1 MRIFVKIGI
10 VFLVLALSFGI
21 ALAQFAKTEDAIEYR
36 KSVMQVIK
44 KHFGSMASVVKGETP
59 YDQAAFLEDAKVVA
73 MLSKLPWEASMV
85 PGSNE
90 GQTTLNEKA
99 LKDKE
104 GFMAVAKRFQNHSSE
119 LAAAAESGDM
129 GKIKKQFGAT
139 AQTCG
144 SCHKPYRK

>member
-1 MRIFVKIGI
+1 MFIKIGI

-21 ALAQFAKTEDAIEYR
+21 ALAQFAKTEDAIKYR

-44 KHFGSMASVVKGETP
+44 KHFSSMAGVVKGKVP
-59 YDQAAFLEDAKVVA
+59 YDQAAFLEDANVVA

-85 PGSNE
+85 PGSTE
-90 GQTTLNEKA
+90 GETTLSEKA

-104 GFMAVAKRFQNHSSE
+104 GFMAVAKQFQNYSSE
-119 LAAAAESGDM
+119 LAVAGESGDM

>member
-1 MRIFVKIGI
+1 MRIIVKLGI
-10 VFLVLALSFGI
+10 VFLVLTLSFGI
-21 ALAQFAKTEDAIEYR
+21 ALAQFAKTEDAIKYR

-44 KHFGSMASVVKGETP
+44 KHFGSMAGVVKGKTP
-59 YDQAAFLEDAKVVA
+59 YDQTAFLEDANVVA

-85 PGSNE
+85 PGSTE
-90 GQTTLNEKA
+90 GETTLNKKA

>member
-1 MRIFVKIGI
+1 MKIFVKIGI
-10 VFLVLALSFGI
+10 VFVVLAFSFGI
-21 ALAQFAKTEDAIEYR
+21 ALAQFAKIEDAIEYR

-44 KHFGSMASVVKGETP
+44 KHFSSMAAVVKGNTS

-73 MLSKLPWEASMV
+73 MLSKLPWEASLV
-85 PGSNE
+85 PGSTE
-90 GQTTLNEKA
+90 GRTTLNEKA

-104 GFMAVAKRFQNHSSE
+104 GFMDVAKQFQNHSSE
-119 LAAAAESGDM
+119 LAAVAESGDM

-144 SCHKPYRK
+144 SCHKSYRK

>member
-1 MRIFVKIGI
+1 MFIKIGI

-21 ALAQFAKTEDAIEYR
+21 ALAQFAKTEDAIKYR

-44 KHFGSMASVVKGETP
+44 KHFGSMAGVVKGKTT

-85 PGSNE
+85 PGSTE
-90 GQTTLNEKA
+90 GETTLNKKA

-104 GFMAVAKRFQNHSSE
+104 GFMDVANRFQNHSSE
-119 LAAAAESGDM
+119 LAAAAESRNM

-144 SCHKPYRK
+144 SCHKSYRK

>member
-1 MRIFVKIGI
+1 MRIFVKTGI
-10 VFLVLALSFGI
+10 VFLVLASSFGI

-44 KHFGSMASVVKGETP
+44 KHFGSMAGVIKGKTP
-59 YDQAAFLEDAKVVA
+59 YDQAVFLEDAKVVA
-73 MLSKLPWEASMV
+73 MLSKLPWEASMF
-85 PGSNE
+85 PGSTE
-90 GQTTLNEKA
+90 GNTTLNKKA

-104 GFMAVAKRFQNHSSE
+104 GFMADAKRFQNHSRE

-129 GKIKKQFGAT
+129 GNIKKQFGAT

-144 SCHKPYRK
+144 SCHKSYRK

>member
-1 MRIFVKIGI
+1 MRIFVKTGI
-10 VFLVLALSFGI
+10 VFLILALSFGI
-21 ALAQFAKTEDAIEYR
+21 ALAQFAKTEDAIKYR

-44 KHFGSMASVVKGETP
+44 KHFGSMAGVIKSKTP
-59 YDQAAFLEDAKVVA
+59 YDQAAFLDDANVVA
-73 MLSKLPWEASMV
+73 MLSKLPWEASMA

-90 GQTTLNEKA
+90 GETTLNDKA

-119 LAAAAESGDM
+119 LAAAAESGDL
-129 GKIKKQFGAT
+129 GKIKKKFGAT

-144 SCHKPYRK
+144 SCHKSYRK

>member
-1 MRIFVKIGI
+1 MFIKIGI

-21 ALAQFAKTEDAIEYR
+21 ALAQFAKTEDAIKYQ

-44 KHFGSMASVVKGETP
+44 KHFGSMAGVVKGKTT

-85 PGSNE
+85 PGSTE
-90 GQTTLNEKA
+90 GETTLNKKA

-104 GFMAVAKRFQNHSSE
+104 GFMDVAKRFQNHSSE
-119 LAAAAESGDM
+119 LAAAAESGNM

-144 SCHKPYRK
+144 SCHKSYRK